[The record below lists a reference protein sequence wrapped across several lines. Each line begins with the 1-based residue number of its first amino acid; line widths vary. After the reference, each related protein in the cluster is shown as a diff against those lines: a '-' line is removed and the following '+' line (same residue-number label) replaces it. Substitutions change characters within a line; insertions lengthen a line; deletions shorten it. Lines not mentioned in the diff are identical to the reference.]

1 MLRGLTTLNP
11 VSSINQRT
19 RLLEMNNIVGGAKSA
34 RHKMYSKFYG
44 RYMNHPNNK
53 HDKCSEE
60 KYRKREASKKC
71 RYQRTRDS

>member
-1 MLRGLTTLNP
+1 MRGLTTLNP

-19 RLLEMNNIVGGAKSA
+19 RLLEMTNIVGGAKST
-34 RHKMYSKFYG
+34 RQKMYSKFDG